1 MEPPEHARA
10 AAPGASGDPLV
21 GRLLDGRYRILARV
35 ARGGMASVY
44 EATDTRLDRT
54 VAVKVMHPGLG
65 DDQEF
70 AERFVREAR
79 AAARLNHP
87 HVVGV
92 YDQGDDTSDGTDT
105 VFLVMEY
112 VPGHTLRDVIRK
124 ESPMAPRR
132 ALVLLEPVVSAL
144 AAALTAFAA
153 GALREQRKARRLIEF
168 AKALPAIRSGVARD
182 LMARSGAFELA
193 VAACVA
199 ALWLLLG
206 R

>member
-10 AAPGASGDPLV
+10 AAPGVSGDPMV
-21 GRLLDGRYRILARV
+21 GRLLDRRYRIGPRI

-65 DDQEF
+65 DDEEF

-92 YDQGDDTSDGTDT
+92 YDQGDDTSDGRHRLPRHG
-105 VFLVMEY
+105 VR
-112 VPGHTLRDVIRK
+112 PRPHAARRDPQGVADAAVAGAG
-124 ESPMAPRR
+124 APRAGRLR
-132 ALVLLEPVVSAL
+132 ARAPP
-144 AAALTAFAA
+144 T
-153 GALREQRKARRLIEF
+153 G
-168 AKALPAIRSGVARD
+168 PA
-182 LMARSGAFELA
+182 
-193 VAACVA
+193 
-199 ALWLLLG
+199 
-206 R
+206 